1 MKHYIMNTSQKNLGV
16 DAIDWV
22 EFSDIGSIRCEKEDS
37 IWVSTFHKNWRENII
52 AASGKCRNVVLL
64 TYHYDRPEMQTA
76 LLLGARGYCH
86 ALSQQSL
93 LESVSRVLKEGG
105 IWVPNELYVNTT
117 SAVATTLS
125 LKVKVPQIATL
136 TTREKDVLTG
146 ILEGLS
152 NKEIARNLKLTER
165 TIKEHVGSLLK
176 KLNAKDRIGLLLSL
190 GEFSHLKDAL

>member
-1 MKHYIMNTSQKNLGV
+1 MKRYILNKPQNSLNSNSM
-16 DAIDWV
+16 DWI
-22 EFSDIGSIRCEKEDS
+22 EFSEIQSISCGKEDS
-37 IWVSTFHKNWRENII
+37 IWVSTFHKNWRESII

-64 TYHYDRPEMQTA
+64 TYQYDRPEMQTA
-76 LLLGARGYCH
+76 LLLGARAYCH
-86 ALSQQSL
+86 ALGQQSL
-93 LESVSRVLKEGG
+93 FDSVSRVLKEGG

-117 SAVATTLS
+117 SAVATTLD
-125 LKVKVPQIATL
+125 LKAKVPEIGTL
-136 TTREKDVLTG
+136 TAREKDVLTG
-146 ILEGLS
+146 ILDGLS

>member
-1 MKHYIMNTSQKNLGV
+1 MKHYVMSTSQKS
-16 DAIDWV
+16 IDSDLIEWI
-22 EFSDIGSIRCEKEDS
+22 EFSEIPCVSCDENDS
-37 IWVSTFHKNWRENII
+37 IWVSTLHKNWRENII
-52 AASGKCRNVVLL
+52 AASAKCRNVVLL

-93 LESVSRVLKEGG
+93 FESVSRVLKEGG

-117 SAVATTLS
+117 SAVATTLD
-125 LKVKVPQIATL
+125 LKVKIPEIATL
-136 TTREKDVLTG
+136 TAREKDVLTG